1 MIYLI
6 LLLLDILV
14 QLFNKLVL
22 PGNVLLI
29 VRLLLGLQV
38 FQLLDLLQVVAR
50 RGTYRLIALG
60 G

>member
-38 FQLLDLLQVVAR
+38 FQLLDFLQVVAR